1 MVRFFIE
8 KGKIKNNIAEISGE
22 EYSHIKN
29 VCRFREEDEID
40 LTDGEGIIYNCV
52 INKIHKDKIEAR
64 VAGQKKI
71 EIESKIKF
79 NLFQSVIKPAKF
91 DLIIEKAVEL
101 GVASITPIYTER
113 SQYKLGGEKLLR
125 LNRIAKMAVCQCGR
139 TYIPVINDPIKLIVG
154 AKGPSPLLQKINS
167 KDVTLFLNERETD
180 KLKTIKNIINRR
192 GTTCGAPTKQIN
204 SINLIIGPEGGFTA
218 EEEKFLTSNGAIS
231 ATLGRRI
238 LRAETAVI
246 ASIAVLMSELEEI

>member
-8 KGKIKNNIAEISGE
+8 KGKIKNNVAEISGE

-29 VCRFREEDEID
+29 VCRFKEEDEID
-40 LTDGEGIIYNCV
+40 LTDGEGIVYNCV
-52 INKIHKDKIEAR
+52 INKIYKDKIEAR

-79 NLFQSVIKPAKF
+79 NLFQSVIKSAKF

-113 SQYKLGGEKLLR
+113 SQYKLGGEKLVR
-125 LNRIAKMAVCQCGR
+125 LNKIARMAVCQCGR
-139 TYIPVINDPIKLIVG
+139 TYIPAINKPVELKNIFLN
-154 AKGPSPLLQKINS
+154 INF

-180 KLKTIKNIINRR
+180 KLKTIKNIIAN
-192 GTTCGAPTKQIN
+192 CLDIIN
-204 SINLIIGPEGGFTA
+204 KTAVINLIIGPEGGFTA
-218 EEEKFLTSNGAIS
+218 QEEKFLTSNGAIS